1 MRDRTE
7 AEKLFSENSNLIY
20 AALSK
25 YLPEEAKD
33 EDMLQIAAIGLWKAC
48 LAYDEGAGTKFTTF
62 AYRCMRNE
70 IYGEL
75 RRWKRRDPE
84 VTPLSLQLEFCEEC
98 PIITLADLI
107 PGSPDV
113 EWADFKGLYSSL
125 SERQQFILRE
135 KLRGTTVKDCAA
147 ALHISVETFHREKRK
162 IRAKWNKFI

>member
-33 EDMLQIAAIGLWKAC
+33 EDIQQIAAIGLWKAC
-48 LAYDEGAGTKFTTF
+48 LAYDEGAGTKFITF

-70 IYGEL
+70 IYVEL
-75 RRWKRRDPE
+75 RRRKRREINP
-84 VTPLSLQLEFCEEC
+84 PSLSLEQRVS
-98 PIITLADLI
+98 ADCCFTWADII
-107 PGSPDV
+107 PGDMDV
-113 EWADFKGLYSSL
+113 DWADFEGLYAAL

-135 KLRGTTVKDCAA
+135 RLRGTKTKDCAA
-147 ALHISVETFHREKRK
+147 ALGVSREIYSSEWRR
-162 IRAKWNKFI
+162 IRALWNKFI